1 MQKKIVLITLSDAF
15 GETRSF
21 RAGFDEED
29 KFFETQ
35 PVGRLRGETIEA
47 AFGYM
52 TIDGEAWRNIED
64 NNALEEFLRESY
76 WGHTQVE
83 AHLQD
88 LANQLPGSHLPG
100 RLLVPF

>member
-1 MQKKIVLITLSDAF
+1 
-15 GETRSF
+15 
-21 RAGFDEED
+21 
-29 KFFETQ
+29 
-35 PVGRLRGETIEA
+35 
-47 AFGYM
+47 M